1 MLELNRAGLELLA
14 NGQGLYAGVLAQTA
28 TSPNVIATFFEGLL
42 SFIAPCV
49 LPLVPGYLSFISGV
63 SMSRLANVQTRVPV
77 EAAVGGG
84 EAALVMGGQP
94 GEQSEPEKL
103 SGEDTRRVL
112 FSALLFVAGFT
123 TIFILFF
130 GLFNFIIDT
139 FGDIRLPVRIVSG
152 LLVIV
157 FGLHFM
163 GVFRIGFL
171 NMEKRL
177 NLNGVKRASYA
188 GAYLLGGAF
197 AFGWTPCVGPF
208 LTAAVFTA
216 EQGSTLEGISL
227 MLVYSAGL
235 GIPFILAGLFFN
247 KFLGFMARIKRHF
260 QIIEIASGL
269 LLVLVGILLITNN
282 MTVLTQQLSTIRM
295 PWQ

>member
-1 MLELNRAGLELLA
+1 MLELNSAIQA
-14 NGQGLYAGVLAQTA
+14 SVLAQTA
-28 TSPNVIATFFEGLL
+28 TSPNVIATFFEGFL

-63 SMSRLANVQTRVPV
+63 SMSRLANVPSRVPV
-77 EAAVGGG
+77 EAGVSGG
-84 EAALVMGGQP
+84 EAAMVMGGQP
-94 GEQSEPEKL
+94 GLQSEPGKL
-103 SGEDTRRVL
+103 SREDTRRVL
-112 FSALLFVAGFT
+112 LSAILFVLGFT
-123 TIFILFF
+123 TVFILFF
-130 GLFNFIIDT
+130 GLFNVIMDT
-139 FGDIRLPVRIVSG
+139 FGDIRTPVRIISG
-152 LLVIV
+152 LLVII

-163 GVFRIGFL
+163 GVFRIGLL
-171 NMEKRL
+171 NMEKRF
-177 NLNGVKRASYA
+177 NLNRVKPASYV

-216 EQGSTLEGISL
+216 EQGSTLEGVGL

-247 KFLGFMARIKRHF
+247 KFLGFMARVKRHF

-269 LLVLVGILLITNN
+269 LLVLVGFLLITNN